1 VGARGRWGSVEE
13 LQLELPSR
21 GFFSQTTSL
30 EFLTKH
36 RFDWNEC
43 IYDGVLYLS
52 HEQEAAARV
61 LVGLVPWKAA
71 LPSGAQAGVS
81 RRDCQLSSRVVPA
94 EAGREV
100 NETKQ
105 LVGSAVEDL
114 KGKASGKAEEEKA
127 AEVAP
132 KGLEALIAEDEA
144 AEGAPGVK
152 ETEGPSALG
161 EEAAAIVDERDLPV
175 AAGVEEAVVEPE
187 ASSVSGEK
195 VRAASEEEASDV
207 IDEEG
212 QPEGEGHA
220 FDARDANGKTVGEES
235 KKPRRQPKPVI
246 ARPYP
251 KTNGYTGYFTCALQ
265 ETLAEEGATSEA
277 EALFAEDVTKEEFA
291 AFYKSLT
298 ND

>member
-94 EAGREV
+94 EAGR
-100 NETKQ
+100 
-105 LVGSAVEDL
+105 
-114 KGKASGKAEEEKA
+114 
-127 AEVAP
+127 
-132 KGLEALIAEDEA
+132 EALIAEDEA